1 MAIEQPTALFQVDA
15 FTDTAFR
22 GNPAGVY
29 LVEREPS
36 VARMQA
42 LAAEM
47 NCSETAFLW
56 PLADEGETTYRVR
69 YFTPTVEV
77 PLCGHAT
84 LSSSHILYESGRVRR
99 DQHIVLQANEDRLE
113 ATAEGERVCMRFPA
127 YGSTPI
133 EPPEGLVEALGGPT
147 PRGIYATANHLHL
160 VEYASA
166 EDVRALE
173 PDYVAL
179 LDDRFW
185 GVIATATSDDWN
197 YDVCSRFFAP
207 QVGVNEDPVTG
218 VAHCCLGPFWWKRL
232 AHGSEMIG
240 HQVSA
245 REGVVGMRLAPDGKT
260 IELLGQAVT
269 VFRIAMGNDAGERR

>member
-1 MAIEQPTALFQVDA
+1 MVTAQPAALYQVDA
-15 FTDTAFR
+15 FTDRPFH
-22 GNPAGVY
+22 GNPAGVC
-29 LVEREPS
+29 LVAGEPS
-36 VARMQA
+36 VAWMQA

-84 LSSSHILYESGRVRR
+84 LSSSHVLYKSGRVSC
-99 DQHIVLQANEDRLE
+99 DQRLVLQANEDRLE
-113 ATAEGERVCMRFPA
+113 ATAEGDRVCMRFPA
-127 YGSTPI
+127 YDAMPV
-133 EPPEGLVEALGGPT
+133 EPPEGLLEALGRPVPHGV
-147 PRGIYATANHLHL
+147 YATANHLHL
-160 VEYASA
+160 VEYPSE
-166 EDVRALE
+166 EDVRALV
-173 PDYVAL
+173 PDSVAL
-179 LDDRFW
+179 LDDRYW
-185 GVIATATSDDWN
+185 GVIATARSSDWE
-197 YDVCSRFFAP
+197 YDFCSRFFAP

-245 REGVVGMRLAPDGKT
+245 REGVVGMRLAPDGET

-269 VFRIAMGNDAGERR
+269 VFRIAMSDGAVEAH